1 MSATSAGA
9 RSRVGGGAGAA
20 RPAAT
25 VRTVAA
31 IPAVATS
38 AVVAPATAVFPA
50 LGTTAVLLTADQ
62 ARADD
67 ALLILRA
74 ELAAIDAACSRFR
87 SDSELSRVNAAAGIG
102 PVPVSAL
109 LAEAVEVALR
119 AAELTD
125 GAVDPTVGPA
135 VVALGYDRTFAEVA
149 ARRPEN
155 TEPATAPR
163 PAAGWRS
170 VRWDPALRLLRLPAG
185 TTLDLGATA
194 KALAADRAARRA
206 AAAVGCGV
214 LVNLGGDL
222 SAAGE
227 PPAGGWRVAI
237 ADNHAGPEGGWRA
250 GIADVHAAR
259 EGSGRAGITD
269 DHTAPNAGPH
279 AATADRH
286 TVLHTGPQPTITDNR
301 AAPNAAP
308 RHPVV
313 SIRDG
318 GLATSGTT
326 VRTWRRGGR
335 TLHHI
340 VDPATGDV
348 PPAVWRTVSVAAG
361 SCVDANTATTAALV
375 LGERAPD
382 WLRGTGLAARLVRVD
397 GSVLCLGAW
406 PADGGDR

>member
-1 MSATSAGA
+1 MSATLPA
-9 RSRVGGGAGAA
+9 RAE
-20 RPAAT
+20 
-25 VRTVAA
+25 
-31 IPAVATS
+31 
-38 AVVAPATAVFPA
+38 PATAVFSA
-50 LGTTAVLLTADQ
+50 LGTTAVLLTADP

-87 SDSELSRVNAAAGIG
+87 PDSELSRANATAGTG

-109 LAEAVEVALR
+109 LAEAVEAALR

-135 VVALGYDRTFAEVA
+135 VVALGYDRTFAQVA
-149 ARRPEN
+149 ARRPED
-155 TEPATAPR
+155 TAPSTGPATGPR
-163 PAAGWRS
+163 PAAGWGT
-170 VRWDPALRLLRLPAG
+170 VRWDPVLRLLRLPAG

-227 PPAGGWRVAI
+227 PPDGGWRVAI
-237 ADNHAGPEGGWRA
+237 ADDHAAPDAGP
-250 GIADVHAAR
+250 
-259 EGSGRAGITD
+259 GR
-269 DHTAPNAGPH
+269 
-279 AATADRH
+279 
-286 TVLHTGPQPTITDNR
+286 
-301 AAPNAAP
+301 
-308 RHPVV
+308 PVV

-318 GLATSGTT
+318 GLATSGTA

-340 VDPATGDV
+340 VDPVTGDV
-348 PPAVWRTVSVAAG
+348 PPPVWRTVSVAAG

-375 LGERAPD
+375 LGERAPG
-382 WLRGTGLAARLVRVD
+382 WLRGTSLPARLVRTD

>member
-1 MSATSAGA
+1 VSTTSAGA
-9 RSRVGGGAGAA
+9 RTAA
-20 RPAAT
+20 PAST
-25 VRTVAA
+25 R
-31 IPAVATS
+31 S
-38 AVVAPATAVFPA
+38 AHVEPATAVFSA
-50 LGTTAVLLTADQ
+50 LGTTAVLLTADP

-87 SDSELSRVNAAAGIG
+87 PDSELSRANTAADTG

-149 ARRPEN
+149 ARLPEN
-155 TEPATAPR
+155 TGPATAPR
-163 PAAGWRS
+163 PAAGWRT

-227 PPAGGWRVAI
+227 PPYGGWRVAI
-237 ADNHAGPEGGWRA
+237 ADDHAAPEGGWRIGTA
-250 GIADVHAAR
+250 EDHAPPCT
-259 EGSGRAGITD
+259 GLQPPTTD
-269 DHTAPNAGPH
+269 DRPTP
-279 AATADRH
+279 
-286 TVLHTGPQPTITDNR
+286 HTGPG
-301 AAPNAAP
+301 
-308 RHPVV
+308 HPVV

-348 PPAVWRTVSVAAG
+348 PPPVWRTVSVAAG

-382 WLRGTGLAARLVRVD
+382 WLRGTGLPARLVRTD
-397 GSVLCLGAW
+397 GSVLSLGAW

>member
-1 MSATSAGA
+1 MSATSADA
-9 RSRVGGGAGAA
+9 RGRVGSG
-20 RPAAT
+20 
-25 VRTVAA
+25 VE
-31 IPAVATS
+31 
-38 AVVAPATAVFPA
+38 PATAVFSA
-50 LGTTAVLLTADQ
+50 LGTTAVLLTADP

-74 ELAAIDAACSRFR
+74 ELTAIDAACSRFR
-87 SDSELSRVNAAAGIG
+87 PDSELSRANTAAGHG

-227 PPAGGWRVAI
+227 PPAGGWRVAV

-250 GIADVHAAR
+250 GIADGHAAR
-259 EGSGRAGITD
+259 EGSGQAGITD
-269 DHTAPNAGPH
+269 DPT
-279 AATADRH
+279 AATVGRH
-286 TVLHTGPQPTITDNR
+286 TVPHTGPRPTITDNHT
-301 AAPNAAP
+301 APNAAP

-348 PPAVWRTVSVAAG
+348 PPPVWRTVSVAAG
-361 SCVDANTATTAALV
+361 SCVDANTATTATLV

-382 WLRGTGLAARLVRVD
+382 WLRGTGLPARLVRTD

>member
-1 MSATSAGA
+1 ME
-9 RSRVGGGAGAA
+9 
-20 RPAAT
+20 
-25 VRTVAA
+25 
-31 IPAVATS
+31 
-38 AVVAPATAVFPA
+38 PATAVFSA
-50 LGTTAVLLTADQ
+50 LGTTAVLLTADP
-62 ARADD
+62 ARADE

-87 SDSELSRVNAAAGIG
+87 PDSELSRANTAAGNG
-102 PVPVSAL
+102 SVPVSAL

-135 VVALGYDRTFAEVA
+135 VVALGYDRTFAEVT
-149 ARRPEN
+149 ARRPED
-155 TEPATAPR
+155 TEPQTAPR

-170 VRWDPALRLLRLPAG
+170 VRWDPSLRLLWLPAG

-194 KALAADRAARRA
+194 KALASDRAARRA

-237 ADNHAGPEGGWRA
+237 ADSHAGPEGGR
-250 GIADVHAAR
+250 
-259 EGSGRAGITD
+259 RAGITD
-269 DHTAPNAGPH
+269 GPTTPNAGRR
-279 AATADRH
+279 AAPVGRR
-286 TVLHTGPQPTITDNR
+286 TVLRPGPLPNTTDNHT
-301 AAPNAAP
+301 APNAAP

-348 PPAVWRTVSVAAG
+348 PPPVWRTVSVAAG

-382 WLRGTGLAARLVRVD
+382 WLRGTGLPARLVHID

>member
-1 MSATSAGA
+1 MSATSADA
-9 RSRVGGGAGAA
+9 RGRVGSGLE
-20 RPAAT
+20 
-25 VRTVAA
+25 
-31 IPAVATS
+31 
-38 AVVAPATAVFPA
+38 PATAVFTA
-50 LGTTAVLLTADQ
+50 LGTTAVLLTADP

-87 SDSELSRVNAAAGIG
+87 PDSELSRANTAAGNG

-149 ARRPEN
+149 ARPPEN

-194 KALAADRAARRA
+194 KALAADRAAHRA

-227 PPAGGWRVAI
+227 PPYGGWRVAI
-237 ADNHAGPEGGWRA
+237 ADNHAGPEDGWRA
-250 GIADVHAAR
+250 GTADGHAAR
-259 EGSGRAGITD
+259 EGSGQAGITD
-269 DHTAPNAGPH
+269 DPRAPNAGPQG
-279 AATADRH
+279 ATVGRH
-286 TVLHTGPQPTITDNR
+286 TPLHTGPRPTITDNHT
-301 AAPNAAP
+301 APNAAP

-348 PPAVWRTVSVAAG
+348 PPPVWRTVSVAAG

-382 WLRGTGLAARLVRVD
+382 WLRGTGLPARLVRTD

-406 PADGGDR
+406 PAEGGDR

>member
-1 MSATSAGA
+1 MSNALPTTTTRTATDTATFAAPPTTPAVPGSATPAVTVPA
-9 RSRVGGGAGAA
+9 TAT
-20 RPAAT
+20 PAAT
-25 VRTVAA
+25 TPGAA
-31 IPAVATS
+31 TPAATRP
-38 AVVAPATAVFPA
+38 AHREPATAVFSA
-50 LGTTAVLLTADQ
+50 LGTTAVLLTADP

-87 SDSELSRVNAAAGIG
+87 PDSELSHVNATAGSG
-102 PVPVSAL
+102 PAPVSAL
-109 LAEAVEVALR
+109 FAEAVEVALR

-135 VVALGYDRTFAEVA
+135 VVALGYDRTFAQVA
-149 ARRPEN
+149 ARRPED
-155 TEPATAPR
+155 TGPATAPR
-163 PAAGWRS
+163 LAAGWRT

-227 PPAGGWRVAI
+227 PPDGGWRIAI
-237 ADNHAGPEGGWRA
+237 ADDHAGPEGGRQ
-250 GIADVHAAR
+250 
-259 EGSGRAGITD
+259 AGITD
-269 DHTAPNAGPH
+269 DHAGP
-279 AATADRH
+279 
-286 TVLHTGPQPTITDNR
+286 HTGPQPTTADNH

-308 RHPVV
+308 RRPVV
-313 SIRDG
+313 SIHDG

-348 PPAVWRTVSVAAG
+348 PPPVWRTVSVAAG

-382 WLRGTGLAARLVRVD
+382 WLRGTGLPARLVRTG

-406 PADGGDR
+406 PAEGTDR

>member
-1 MSATSAGA
+1 MSAALPALPA
-9 RSRVGGGAGAA
+9 RAE
-20 RPAAT
+20 
-25 VRTVAA
+25 
-31 IPAVATS
+31 
-38 AVVAPATAVFPA
+38 PATAVFSA
-50 LGTTAVLLTADQ
+50 LGTTAVLLTADP

-87 SDSELSRVNAAAGIG
+87 PDSELSRANATAGTG
-102 PVPVSAL
+102 PVPVGAL
-109 LAEAVEVALR
+109 LAEAVEAALR

-135 VVALGYDRTFAEVA
+135 VVALGYDRTFAQVA
-149 ARRPEN
+149 ARRPED
-155 TEPATAPR
+155 TGPATGPATGPR
-163 PAAGWRS
+163 PAAGWRT

-227 PPAGGWRVAI
+227 PPDGGWRVAI
-237 ADNHAGPEGGWRA
+237 
-250 GIADVHAAR
+250 
-259 EGSGRAGITD
+259 TD
-269 DHTAPNAGPH
+269 DHAAPDAGPG
-279 AATADRH
+279 R
-286 TVLHTGPQPTITDNR
+286 
-301 AAPNAAP
+301 
-308 RHPVV
+308 PVV

-335 TLHHI
+335 TVHHI

-348 PPAVWRTVSVAAG
+348 PPPVWRTVSAAAG

-382 WLRGTGLAARLVRVD
+382 WLRDTGLPARLVRTD
-397 GSVLCLGAW
+397 GSVLRLGAW

>member
-1 MSATSAGA
+1 MSTAL
-9 RSRVGGGAGAA
+9 
-20 RPAAT
+20 PAAT
-25 VRTVAA
+25 ARTAA
-31 IPAVATS
+31 TRS
-38 AVVAPATAVFPA
+38 AYPEPATAVFSA
-50 LGTTAVLLTADQ
+50 LGTTAVLLTADP
-62 ARADD
+62 ALADD

-87 SDSELSRVNAAAGIG
+87 PDSELSRANTAAGNG

-125 GAVDPTVGPA
+125 GAVDPMVGPA

-170 VRWDPALRLLRLPAG
+170 VRWDPTMRLLRLPAG

-250 GIADVHAAR
+250 GIADGHAAR
-259 EGSGRAGITD
+259 EGSGQAGITD
-269 DHTAPNAGPH
+269 DPTAPNAGAQ
-279 AATADRH
+279 AATADRR
-286 TVLHTGPQPTITDNR
+286 TALRAGPQPTITDHH
-301 AAPNAAP
+301 AASNAAP

-348 PPAVWRTVSVAAG
+348 PPPVWRTVSVAAG

-382 WLRGTGLAARLVRVD
+382 WLRGTGLPARLVRVD
-397 GSVLCLGAW
+397 GSVLRLGAW
-406 PADGGDR
+406 PAEGGPR

>member
-1 MSATSAGA
+1 MNATPAGA
-9 RSRVGGGAGAA
+9 VGRDGSTAGTTLPAGTAHPATA
-20 RPAAT
+20 RPAHAE
-25 VRTVAA
+25 
-31 IPAVATS
+31 
-38 AVVAPATAVFPA
+38 PATAVFAA
-50 LGTTAVLLTADQ
+50 LGTTAVLLTADPD
-62 ARADD
+62 RADD

-87 SDSELSRVNAAAGIG
+87 PDSELSRANITACTG
-102 PVPVSAL
+102 PVPVSSL
-109 LAEAVEVALR
+109 LAEAVEAALR

-135 VVALGYDRTFAEVA
+135 VVALGYDRTFTQVA
-149 ARRPEN
+149 ARRPED
-155 TEPATAPR
+155 TGPTTAPR
-163 PAAGWRS
+163 PAAGWRT
-170 VRWDPALRLLRLPAG
+170 VRWDPALRLLRLPTG

-194 KALAADRAARRA
+194 KALAADRAAHRA

-227 PPAGGWRVAI
+227 PPHGGWRVAI
-237 ADNHAGPEGGWRA
+237 AD
-250 GIADVHAAR
+250 DHAAPD
-259 EGSGRAGITD
+259 AG
-269 DHTAPNAGPH
+269 AG
-279 AATADRH
+279 
-286 TVLHTGPQPTITDNR
+286 
-301 AAPNAAP
+301 
-308 RHPVV
+308 HPVV

-340 VDPATGDV
+340 VDPATGDI
-348 PPAVWRTVSVAAG
+348 PPPVWHTVSVAAA

-382 WLRGTGLAARLVRVD
+382 WLRGTGLPARLVRTD
-397 GSVLCLGAW
+397 KSVLYLGAW
-406 PADGGDR
+406 PADGDDR